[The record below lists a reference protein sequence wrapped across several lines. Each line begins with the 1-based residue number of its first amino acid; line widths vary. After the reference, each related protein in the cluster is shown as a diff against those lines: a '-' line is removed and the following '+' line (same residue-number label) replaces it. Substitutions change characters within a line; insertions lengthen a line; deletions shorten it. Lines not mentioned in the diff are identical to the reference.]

1 MADGVVSS
9 GVSSHILPKN
19 KGKISEYVCNKCSV
33 YETQL
38 KEALEELE
46 SARMII
52 DILQKELHLR
62 QQRKRVATTRSVC
75 KNSVNKTTQRNGFQF
90 LPKITQSNQIKI
102 INLKLHPLINSS

>member
-9 GVSSHILPKN
+9 GVSSHILPEN
-19 KGKISEYVCNKCSV
+19 KGKISEYVCNKCRV

-52 DILQKELHLR
+52 DILQKSYVW
-62 QQRKRVATTRSVC
+62 QRLGLYARI
-75 KNSVNKTTQRNGFQF
+75 Q
-90 LPKITQSNQIKI
+90 
-102 INLKLHPLINSS
+102 